1 MKKPRAAATKARPF
15 EAASGDVEAIV
26 AGVHGN
32 PFAVLG
38 VQEAVNGFVARC
50 FVPHAEAATA
60 FTFDGKEAG
69 ALVPRH
75 DAGFFEGRIDIT
87 ERQPLRYRL
96 SNPGGEWWVTDPY
109 SLDRKSVV

>member
-38 VQEAVNGFVARC
+38 VQEAAGGFVARC
-50 FVPHAEAATA
+50 FVPHADAATA
-60 FTFDGKEAG
+60 FTLDGKEVGTLAR
-69 ALVPRH
+69 RH
-75 DAGFFEGRIDIT
+75 EAGFFEGRVDIS
-87 ERQPLRYRL
+87 ERQPLRYA
-96 SNPGGEWWVTDPY
+96 SAMPAAIGG
-109 SLDRKSVV
+109 

>member
-26 AGVHGN
+26 AGVHGD

-38 VQEAVNGFVARC
+38 VQEAVNGFIARC
-50 FVPHAEAATA
+50 FVPHADKATA
-60 FTFDGKEAG
+60 FTLEGKEVG
-69 ALVPRH
+69 TLTRRH
-75 DAGFFEGRIDIT
+75 DAGFFEGKIDIG

-96 SNPGGEWWVTDPY
+96 GNAGGEWWVTDP
-109 SLDRKSVV
+109 